1 MGGSLALTEGDCGEG
16 SRLLLVDDDE
26 SPLGV
31 VAAAAAAASVIS
43 LTGTIG
49 ESMSVTG
56 EIEETAAELA
66 SERLVDRVLSAGLRV
81 RPAGPGRVRVAD
93 V

>member
-31 VAAAAAAASVIS
+31 VAAAAAASVIS

>member
-1 MGGSLALTEGDCGEG
+1 MIGGSLALTEGDCGEG

-31 VAAAAAAASVIS
+31 VAASVIS